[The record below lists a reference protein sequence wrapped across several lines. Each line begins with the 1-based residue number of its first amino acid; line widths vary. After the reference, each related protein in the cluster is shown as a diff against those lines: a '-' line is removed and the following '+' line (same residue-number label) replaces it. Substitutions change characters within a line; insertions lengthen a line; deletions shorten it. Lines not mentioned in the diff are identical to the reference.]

1 MATLVA
7 VGGLLFV
14 VASRVVN
21 HRLQGVQ
28 TSVAVEHGLSSCSSW
43 ALEHMHNDAHGLSYS
58 TACGIFPDQGPNLC
72 LLHWQADSL
81 PLSHLGNTR
90 SDTLK

>member
-1 MATLVA
+1 MASHA
-7 VGGLLFV
+7 
-14 VASRVVN
+14 
-21 HRLQGVQ
+21 
-28 TSVAVEHGLSSCSSW
+28 SVAVEHGLSSCSSW

-58 TACGIFPDQGPNLC
+58 AACGIFPDQGPNLC

-90 SDTLK
+90 SDTFKINYIFKIRKPA